1 MTTKTLIT
9 PFLLSNGFPALGLAS
24 TSVNIRDAN
33 SGELIISGGL
43 LEELGDGF
51 YKYVFSEYTSS
62 VNYAIRFDGTSALG
76 AGRYTFA
83 ANEHFSEDIWSQD
96 MTAVDSSIIPSG
108 SNTPVSTAGHAI
120 NAIYN
125 IQYGRWKVNTT
136 TNEMIFFK
144 PDNATEIARFS
155 LLDSSGSS
163 SINDVFE
170 RVRNS

>member
-9 PFLLSNGFPALGLAS
+9 PFLLSNGSPALGLVS

-51 YKYVFSEYTSS
+51 YKYLFSEYTSS
-62 VNYAIRFDGTSALG
+62 VSYAIRFDGTSTLG
-76 AGRYTFA
+76 SGRYTFA

-96 MTAVDSSIIPSG
+96 ITAVDNTIIPSG
-108 SNTPVSTAGHAI
+108 SNTPVPTVGYTV

-125 IQYGRWKVNTT
+125 IEYGRWKVDTIT
-136 TNEMIFFK
+136 DEMVFFK
-144 PDNATEIARFS
+144 PDNTTEIARFS
-155 LLDSSGSS
+155 LLDNSGSAS
-163 SINDVFE
+163 VNDVFE
-170 RVRNS
+170 RIRKS